1 MAAVF
6 ALLKGAVRQHD
17 STWVQSGPAMSP
29 FVTARTR
36 FAGARVHFLPTASVV
51 MVINREAGAARV
63 RFLTPHRTVRSL
75 ENVEESARLSP
86 NFVKCLLGE
95 PRRFLG
101 IELLAAAHPM
111 LSPFA
116 GCDSIDGAADLLED
130 LRAALTVTPDE
141 RDFLSFWRAHD
152 AAEEPLPT
160 SDRFVQRLCLRF
172 AGQAPRAINMASQ
185 LARTLAE
192 DNHRRLS
199 NSLGAFADASHL
211 ARVCR
216 AYTGQPP
223 MAWRHLSQT
232 FS

>member
-1 MAAVF
+1 
-6 ALLKGAVRQHD
+6 
-17 STWVQSGPAMSP
+17 MSP

-36 FAGARVHFLPTASVV
+36 FGGARVHFLPTASVV
-51 MVINREAGAARV
+51 MVIDREAGATQL
-63 RFLTPHRTVRSL
+63 RFLTPHRTVRSI
-75 ENVEESARLSP
+75 ETVVESARLSP
-86 NFVKCLLGE
+86 NFIKCLLGE

-101 IELLAAAHPM
+101 MELTAAAHPM

-116 GCDSIDGAADLLED
+116 GCDSIDAAGGLLDD
-130 LRAALTVTPDE
+130 LRAALTITGDE

-152 AAEEPLPT
+152 AGEEPLPT

-172 AGQAPRAINMASQ
+172 AGQAPKAINMAAR

-199 NSLGAFADASHL
+199 NSLAAFADASHL

-216 AYTGQPP
+216 AYTGKPP

-232 FS
+232 FC